1 MIETATAPVTSHVV
15 EPVVKPRAQRTKV
28 TEAVIADAPLQQV
41 ETIAKV
47 EATVPVAVAA
57 TTPRVR
63 TALQQ
68 SAQNNEDEA
77 PLVQIETK
85 L

>member
-1 MIETATAPVTSHVV
+1 VLDE
-15 EPVVKPRAQRTKV
+15 
-28 TEAVIADAPLQQV
+28 PLQQV
-41 ETIAKV
+41 ETAAKA
-47 EATVPVAVAA
+47 ELAIPAAMTVA
-57 TTPRVR
+57 TPRVR